1 MDAINVLVLSA
12 IGEENLRRIA
22 DVSPRIRV
30 VDASKVWDEREPI
43 EMGKAGAIDPE
54 FEAMLAEAEVL
65 YGYGPPPNLVTLAP
79 KLKWFQ
85 TMLAGVD
92 HILHQDIVKSRV
104 TLTNASGVHATPVGE
119 VALGMMLILA
129 KQSLFCFQS
138 KMERSWERFIPD
150 VLHDKTAGI
159 IGLGS
164 IGSEIARMCKALG
177 MSVLATR
184 RSARKVSRARHVDM
198 LLPREQLG
206 ELLCQS
212 DYVVMVLPST
222 PGTYHLVGEAELRM
236 MKPSAYLINVGRG
249 NTVDEEALVR
259 ACEEKRI
266 AGAGLDAF
274 TAEPLPKESKLWD
287 LPNVF
292 FSPHVSG
299 RLKNYDD
306 VTTKLFCENL
316 TRYVNSRKLFN
327 VVNKKRGY

>member
-22 DVSPRIRV
+22 DISPRMRV
-30 VDASKVWDEREPI
+30 MDASKVWDEREPI
-43 EMGKAGAIDPE
+43 EMGKAAAIDPE
-54 FEAMLAEAEVL
+54 FAAMLAEAEVL
-65 YGYGPPPNLVTLAP
+65 YGYGPPPNLVALAP

-104 TLTNASGVHATPVGE
+104 ILTNASGVHATPVGE

-129 KQSLFCFQS
+129 KQSLFCFQA
-138 KMERSWERFIPD
+138 KLQRSWERFIPD
-150 VLHDKTAGI
+150 TLRDKTVGI

-177 MSVLATR
+177 MRVIAIR
-184 RSARKVSRARHVDM
+184 RSTRKPSRARYVDA
-198 LLPREQLG
+198 LLPGAQLG
-206 ELLCQS
+206 EMLPRS
-212 DYVVMVLPST
+212 DYVVMALPST
-222 PGTYHLVGEAELRM
+222 PETHHLVGERELRM
-236 MKPSAYLINVGRG
+236 MKPDAYLINVGRG
-249 NTVDEEALVR
+249 NTIDEEALVR
-259 ACEEKRI
+259 ACEEKWI

-274 TAEPLPKESKLWD
+274 TVEPLPKESKLWE

-299 RLKNYDD
+299 RLKNYND

-316 TRYVNSRKLFN
+316 TRYVSGRRLLNI
-327 VVNKKRGY
+327 VNKKRGY